1 MRSFDTENPMT
12 NYNESGDYNMYLKQI
27 SDIYTQVRNVMKKE
41 ARVIVEI
48 ENTYEPGHPV
58 TPLAWD
64 VAEVLSKIFFFEKD
78 IIACASKDGE
88 QNTDHSYVL
97 IFRNA

>member
-1 MRSFDTENPMT
+1 
-12 NYNESGDYNMYLKQI
+12 
-27 SDIYTQVRNVMKKE
+27 MKNN

-48 ENTYEPGHPV
+48 ENTYEEGRPV

-78 IIACASKDGE
+78 IIACANKEGL
-88 QNTDHSYVL
+88 QKTDHSYVL
-97 IFRNA
+97 VFRNV